1 MVDTVSKMA
10 HFIPTTSTVTAEG
23 VVHLLAD
30 RLVRYHGLPKVLLS
44 DRDPRFTSEIWRLLC
59 ERFDIKRALS
69 SSWHPQTDGQTER
82 VHRTL
87 EQTLRTYIQTDES
100 TWEDLLPAVELA
112 YNCTTHSSTGLSPF
126 EVMIGEN
133 PLRASD
139 LDVVEVFEPTITP
152 PMTKL
157 FQRLVDRAASHI
169 LQAQARQKYYAD
181 KHRKEVEFAV
191 GDKVWVSTR
200 YMQPRGAAKFH
211 PPFIGPFTIVA
222 RVGKVAYKLD
232 LPPSMQVHSVFHVAL
247 LQRDK
252 PRPPHMLPAAGWRPA
267 QEPQDDADPVYEVEH
282 ILDSRGSGAD
292 EEFLVQWKGYPAEQ
306 ATWEPLSN
314 LTNCRALLR
323 AFRASRTRRR
333 RQEQRSP

>member
-1 MVDTVSKMA
+1 MA
-10 HFIPTTSTVTAEG
+10 HFIPTTATVTAEG
-23 VVHLLAD
+23 VVQLLAD
-30 RLVRYHGLPKVLLS
+30 RLVRYHGFPKVLLS
-44 DRDPRFTSEIWRLLC
+44 DRDPRFTSELWRLFC

-87 EQTLRTYIQTDES
+87 EQALRTYIQTDES
-100 TWEDLLPAVELA
+100 KWEDLLSPLELA

-139 LDVVEVFEPTITP
+139 LDVVEIFEPTITP

-169 LQAQARQKYYAD
+169 LQAQAR
-181 KHRKEVEFAV
+181 
-191 GDKVWVSTR
+191 WS
-200 YMQPRGAAKFH
+200 
-211 PPFIGPFTIVA
+211 
-222 RVGKVAYKLD
+222 
-232 LPPSMQVHSVFHVAL
+232 
-247 LQRDK
+247 
-252 PRPPHMLPAAGWRPA
+252 PA
-267 QEPQDDADPVYEVEH
+267 QEPQADEDPVYEVEH

-314 LTNCRALLR
+314 LTNCSALLR

-333 RQEQRSP
+333 RRDLRPP